1 MSLNLYLRY
10 VHFTLE
16 ELLSGYPQGIFT
28 AIMTHGFQQRKTTRL
43 PLSWL
48 YEYLKKDC
56 DEDDIALIDRLLLEI
71 QHMIRQQMLIEG
83 IDLDISD
90 QHISLD
96 ISSQSL
102 EQFALYRT
110 ALKPWEQNPHLAQG
124 WYSVGVWRFV
134 FPILDSL
141 AFDDTEQPLA
151 AAAHY
156 KTALL
161 LQILRRSH
169 HHPETVTTELFELLS
184 QVVFRT
190 WQERGFVCTSTDS
203 DCLEQELVQ
212 HPHRYPSLTQLI
224 QRKQWSW
231 QEWHNSIPENSLFGK
246 NPFGDGR
253 GKIKFQWDTAVA
265 DFWLIIR
272 LYRAVQQADLQQQI
286 GLDVLTRGTWPH
298 FYQSLMRTVLEWR
311 LAEPESS
318 RVLFDQQ
325 WCALIQQPASPL
337 ARENSLKLWYLAYK
351 ERIGFTPAH
360 NANWSRLRLD
370 WLSLADRDLSGVNLS
385 SCTIQHGEWRQINLQ
400 GANLTGSKWMRQRLV
415 DCKLTD
421 CTGLPQVIEDCTFEN
436 CTLDAAFLNIL
447 RASQCN
453 QVKHIDPQQCI
464 AGQPRPIL
472 LTKKTICHSMLSPD
486 ATTLVYCDDQR
497 RMYMYDL
504 VTYQRRCLERMASIR
519 SWLFHLDSAQII
531 WLDEDGCVWLR
542 DLTKP
547 RKKRLKRAQ
556 SRNEAIAMSPDGQT
570 LALIRPNAIRLINLS
585 TKRAVDHIR
594 PDRYGGIRTLAFHH
608 TDSTQLL
615 LGGSGLWHL
624 SLDSKKT
631 RTILTESE
639 FYIDYLGFLQG
650 SNAFFAGH
658 EQFSILDLD
667 DPDSRES
674 LHYRSEDEETAL
686 LKPDRSGFVIDYH
699 GDLLLQE
706 FDQPRRLFKILTPN
720 AYTPITNQVEIEN
733 FSADGRYLLICVE
746 GLHIYDM
753 DTGLCRKITQ
763 HVGSD

>member
-28 AIMTHGFQQRKTTRL
+28 AIMTDGFQKRKTTRL

-56 DEDDIALIDRLLLEI
+56 DEDDIELIDRLLLKI
-71 QHMIRQQMLIEG
+71 QHMIRQQTLIEG

-96 ISSQSL
+96 ISPQSL

-110 ALKPWEQNPHLAQG
+110 ALRPWEQNPHLAQG

-141 AFDDTEQPLA
+141 AFDDAEQPLA
-151 AAAHY
+151 AAARY

-184 QVVFRT
+184 QMVFRI
-190 WQERGFVCTSTDS
+190 WQGGHRSFYKDLNS
-203 DCLEQELVQ
+203 DGLEQELLE
-212 HPHRYPSLTQLI
+212 HPHRYPSLTQLLL
-224 QRKQWSW
+224 RGEWSW
-231 QEWHNSIPENSLFGK
+231 REWHNSIPQNSLFGK
-246 NPFGDGR
+246 HPYGDGR
-253 GKIKFQWDTAVA
+253 GKIEFRLHDAAA
-265 DFWLIIR
+265 DFLLILRI
-272 LYRAVQQADLQQQI
+272 YRAVQQADLQQQI
-286 GLDVLTRGTWPH
+286 GLDVLTRSTLPYIH
-298 FYQSLMRTVLEWR
+298 QSLMRELLEWR

-325 WCALIQQPASPL
+325 WCALIQQSVSTL
-337 ARENSLKLWYLAYK
+337 APEKSLKLWYLAYK
-351 ERIGFTPAH
+351 ERIGFIPAH

-370 WLSLADRDLSGVNLS
+370 WLSLTDCDLSGVNLS
-385 SCTIQHGEWRQINLQ
+385 GSTIQHGEWRQINLQ

-415 DCKLTD
+415 DCQLTD

-447 RASQCN
+447 RASPCN
-453 QVKHIDPQQCI
+453 QVKHVDPQQCI

-472 LTKKTICHSMLSPD
+472 LTKKTICHAMLSPD

-497 RMYMYDL
+497 HMYMYDL
-504 VTYQRRCLERMASIR
+504 VTYQRRCLERMASVR
-519 SWLFHLDSAQII
+519 VWLFHPDSAQII
-531 WLDEDGCVWLR
+531 WLDENGCVWLR
-542 DLTKP
+542 DLNKP
-547 RKKRLKRAQ
+547 RKERLKRAQ
-556 SRNEAIAMSPDGQT
+556 SKNKSIAISPDGQT
-570 LALIRPNAIRLINLS
+570 LALIRPNAIRIFNLS

-594 PDRYGGIRTLAFHH
+594 PDRYGGLQTLAFHH
-608 TDSTQLL
+608 TDSNQLL
-615 LGGSGLWHL
+615 LGGDGLWHL
-624 SLDSKKT
+624 SLDSKKM
-631 RTILTESE
+631 RTILTASE

-658 EQFSILDLD
+658 DQFSILDLD
-667 DPDSRES
+667 NPDSREYIN
-674 LHYRSEDEETAL
+674 HRSADETTAL
-686 LKPDRSGFVIDYH
+686 LQPDRSAFVIDY
-699 GDLLLQE
+699 
-706 FDQPRRLFKILTPN
+706 
-720 AYTPITNQVEIEN
+720 
-733 FSADGRYLLICVE
+733 
-746 GLHIYDM
+746 
-753 DTGLCRKITQ
+753 
-763 HVGSD
+763 